1 VSRLQFSARI
11 PDDRL
16 SGDRNAVEDSQRTPM
31 YRWPAGVDFI
41 ALPIRFKIQPSRI
54 VGDIDDLDVARTS
67 GT

>member
-1 VSRLQFSARI
+1 
-11 PDDRL
+11 
-16 SGDRNAVEDSQRTPM
+16 M

-41 ALPIRFKIQPSRI
+41 ALPIRFKIQLSRI